1 MKSIKAYWLPLA
13 AVASFLA
20 VGIPYWSVPYGS
32 LNLPSGLLTPGL
44 ALVAASPLLLRLFRV
59 ASFWRA
65 TLMIG
70 GSVGAVVMV
79 RVLVDVV
86 RDATSHNLWPIE
98 LVIALAVGLG
108 CAFAGAVV
116 GTLMARLLAIGEE
129 GH

>member
-1 MKSIKAYWLPLA
+1 MKPIKSYWLLLA
-13 AVASFLA
+13 AAASFFA
-20 VGIPYWSVPYGS
+20 VGIPYWLVPYHE

-44 ALVAASPLLLRLFRV
+44 ALVAAAPLLLRMFRL

-70 GSVGAVVMV
+70 GSVGAVVMS

-98 LVIALAVGLG
+98 LVIALVVGLG
-108 CAFAGAVV
+108 CALAGAVV
-116 GTLMARLLAIGEE
+116 GTLMARLLANDAE